1 MQGKT
6 FADYT
11 LSEHVIEKL
20 DDEEDEVFDAIVK
33 DMKKSRKSRTINSK
47 IGMLEQ
53 GQFMAFLTDER
64 LSSFKD
70 KRHVIVGKLSLQ
82 LEVKTD
88 DINHSDWPIRPG
100 NGVKYVGILDHDK
113 HSEVIMEPQSDWLTV
128 QGRNIGWLT
137 SLLKSH
143 QKKLRVA
150 INAAEAT
157 WFDSETVP
165 YSGYVNFTVYAAQKQ
180 VRFADLVKAGTFSL
194 LSARRGTTILKDC
207 RVVDGVVMHG
217 KEPLITRKKWGTKQQ
232 SFFVFFQK

>member
-6 FADYT
+6 FANYT
-11 LSEHVIEKL
+11 VSENVIKEL
-20 DDEEDEVFDAIVK
+20 DNEEDETFDAIVK
-33 DMKKSRKSRTINSK
+33 DMKKARKSRTINRK
-47 IGMLEQ
+47 IHNLER
-53 GQFMAFLTDER
+53 GQFMVFLADER

-70 KRHVIVGKLSLQ
+70 KRHVIIGKLSLQ
-82 LEVKTD
+82 LEIKSDSNPLNFFD
-88 DINHSDWPIRPG
+88 DH
-100 NGVKYVGILDHDK
+100 VKYVGILNHDE

-128 QGRNIGWLT
+128 KGRNIGWLT
-137 SLLKSH
+137 SLLKTH
-143 QKKLRVA
+143 KKKVQMEVNNTR
-150 INAAEAT
+150 IYR
-157 WFDSETVP
+157 FDTKEVK

-180 VRFADLVKAGTFSL
+180 VQFGDLVKAGTFSL